1 MTPAPRDGG
10 SRKPAAEPWP
20 VGRSLSFHARYR
32 APRALPLLQTAAPEP
47 LHTLPR
53 DRLRYL
59 VALLRDMPQRPPALT
74 LEEWEAF
81 LDLLL
86 SHGVTPLV
94 AHRFRSW
101 PEDCRP
107 PAEAT
112 TRLAAPPPEPDGD
125 EAAAGGRARLRRR
138 DGRGHARRRSPVH
151 RR

>member
-1 MTPAPRDGG
+1 MTPAPCDGG
-10 SRKPAAEPWP
+10 PRLPATQPWP
-20 VGRSLSFHARYR
+20 DNITVSFHARYR
-32 APRALPLLQTAAPEP
+32 ATRVRLPVQTDAPEP
-47 LHTLPR
+47 LHALPR

-59 VALLRDMPQRPPALT
+59 VALLRDTPQRPPALT

-112 TRLAAPPPEPDGD
+112 TRLAALPPAPDGQG
-125 EAAAGGRARLRRR
+125 APIGGRSHLRRR